1 MWYNSRNTP
10 EPWKLESEKTIRMS
24 LLTQFLSG
32 MGWVL
37 YGSFFEWYYHK
48 YWMHMP
54 RVPKEAF
61 RGHTIVHH
69 GLYRGDERYFVKE
82 GEHPEHILLKAYAL
96 PAIILAHLP
105 VVLGIE
111 YFLVPHTAI
120 GALVACVLYFVVY
133 EYCHWNMHVPRNHY
147 IERFRW
153 FQFLRK
159 HHHLHHRL
167 FQTNFCVLIPLADWC
182 MGTLATEASLER
194 RRLEREKVI
203 ASGEKLSDRRA
214 ERDRKR
220 ARVSTSSVSTAG
232 RPKRWSLTARSFALS
247 EAKRFRENYRTGR
260 PRASRSSRELQE
272 TLKNRQDP

>member
-1 MWYNSRNTP
+1 
-10 EPWKLESEKTIRMS
+10 MS

-32 MGWVL
+32 TAWVL

-69 GLYRGDERYFVKE
+69 GLYKGDDRYFVKE

-105 VVLGIE
+105 VVLAIE
-111 YFLVPHTAI
+111 HFLIPHTAI

-147 IERFRW
+147 IERFGW
-153 FQFLRK
+153 FQFLRN
-159 HHHLHHRL
+159 HHHLHHRY

-182 MGTLATEASLER
+182 MGTLATEKSLER
-194 RRLEREKVI
+194 RRLEREKKIDNGV
-203 ASGEKLSDRRA
+203 KTDRRP
-214 ERDRKR
+214 ERDRARGVAR
-220 ARVSTSSVSTAG
+220 ASNAGKSPVG
-232 RPKRWSLTARSFALS
+232 RPKRWSTKARSFALS

-260 PRASRSSRELQE
+260 PSALRTTPRDLLDLVR
-272 TLKNRQDP
+272 NRRDR